1 MDADKTCEAI
11 FAFNPGGDAPPTASF
26 SYSCTGLNCS
36 FDGST
41 SGDDKG
47 IVEYYWNFGDGVT
60 ASGTDPTADHTY
72 TTARTY
78 PVTLKVTDT
87 ASPSQTNTATA
98 SVRAKDKGKTKGS
111 SGGDDGGSG
120 SGNCPPAKA
129 AKGKC

>member
-1 MDADKTCEAI
+1 MDADKTCEAT
-11 FAFNPGGDAPPTASF
+11 FALNPDGDAPPTASF

-41 SGDDKG
+41 SGDDNG
-47 IVEYYWNFGDGVT
+47 IVEYYWNFGDGAT
-60 ASGTDPTADHTY
+60 ALGPTAEHTY
-72 TTARTY
+72 TTADTY
-78 PVTLKVTDT
+78 SVTLRVTDT
-87 ASPSQTNTATA
+87 ASQTNTVTA